1 MYRDERKISLVSL
14 DSKKDENEEVNK
26 ILRKEKKY
34 YELIKIGHEFYHPT
48 SNLNLDKKNPWPCD
62 IIFYKQLNIPFK
74 YRLIKSYWKRDLK
87 KEQRVFK
94 KLVGNNKNYIFVH
107 DDPEKNL
114 IIRLN
119 KISNKYKVIRN
130 SYKYS
135 IFDYGLILENA
146 KELHLMESSFRQLVE
161 TLDTKKSK
169 LYLYKGR
176 GGDHSIN
183 LFNKNINK
191 WIGTFKK
198 WNIVNDNIVN
208 QK

>member
-1 MYRDERKISLVSL
+1 
-14 DSKKDENEEVNK
+14 
-26 ILRKEKKY
+26 
-34 YELIKIGHEFYHPT
+34 
-48 SNLNLDKKNPWPCD
+48 
-62 IIFYKQLNIPFK
+62 
-74 YRLIKSYWKRDLK
+74 
-87 KEQRVFK
+87 
-94 KLVGNNKNYIFVH
+94 
-107 DDPEKNL
+107 
-114 IIRLN
+114 
-119 KISNKYKVIRN
+119 
-130 SYKYS
+130 
-135 IFDYGLILENA
+135 
-146 KELHLMESSFRQLVE
+146 MESSFRQLVE